1 MFNQIQYFIA
11 VVKNKNF
18 TKAAEECHISQP
30 AISQQIKELEANLG
44 VELLHR
50 KGRSFTV
57 TKAGQYFYQHGQDVI
72 DNLND
77 LVTKT
82 QSIGQQKKKPYI
94 LHAGYLRNFGTTE
107 FLQAVA
113 EFSKTY
119 PDVKIKITSGGH
131 EQLYQALKDNKIDFA
146 FSDLRRAPSN
156 LYMNDFLTSS
166 DYKVIISQGTFAA
179 DKEKVESTELEDLPC
194 I

>member
-57 TKAGQYFYQHGQDVI
+57 TKAGQYFYHHGQDVI
-72 DNLND
+72 DNFICATSVPLNFYRQ
-77 LVTKT
+77 LL
-82 QSIGQQKKKPYI
+82 SF
-94 LHAGYLRNFGTTE
+94 LR
-107 FLQAVA
+107 LIQ
-113 EFSKTY
+113 
-119 PDVKIKITSGGH
+119 
-131 EQLYQALKDNKIDFA
+131 
-146 FSDLRRAPSN
+146 
-156 LYMNDFLTSS
+156 M
-166 DYKVIISQGTFAA
+166 
-179 DKEKVESTELEDLPC
+179 
-194 I
+194 

>member
-1 MFNQIQYFIA
+1 M
-11 VVKNKNF
+11 
-18 TKAAEECHISQP
+18 
-30 AISQQIKELEANLG
+30 
-44 VELLHR
+44 
-50 KGRSFTV
+50 
-57 TKAGQYFYQHGQDVI
+57 
-72 DNLND
+72 
-77 LVTKT
+77 
-82 QSIGQQKKKPYI
+82 
-94 LHAGYLRNFGTTE
+94 RNFGTTE

-119 PDVKIKITSGGH
+119 PDVRIKITSGGH

-146 FSDLRRAPSN
+146 FSDLRRTPSN

-194 I
+194 ILIVGANEAAMMVASRQGYLLMNNRTSKNPGVANLDLVQQS